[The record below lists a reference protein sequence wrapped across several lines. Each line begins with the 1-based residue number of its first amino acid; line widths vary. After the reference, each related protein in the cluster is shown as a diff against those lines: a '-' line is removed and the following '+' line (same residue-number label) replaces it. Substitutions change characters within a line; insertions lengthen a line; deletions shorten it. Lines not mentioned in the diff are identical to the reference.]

1 MEKIIYFDYSAA
13 AVLIL
18 LAISVYIRRLTRGRL
33 NRFYIGLV
41 AMILV
46 TCVADIYAISFDNAG
61 PGNISGKIFAH
72 SLYLMLHTLMPGVYC
87 AYLIALA
94 DGFHVIK
101 RSKLSLIILTVP
113 YLVLFVLLHI
123 SMFNGCMFY
132 LDENDTYTRGPLF
145 SLLYI
150 GTIIY
155 VAYGV
160 AFLIKFKKLFSKER
174 FNGLISMYPIML
186 LAALFQVFVPTMPV
200 EMFAN
205 SLSLVFI
212 SMVVQKPEE
221 LIDANTNLLKK
232 DTYYS
237 DINKAFATDKN
248 INVVM
253 LNILNHDALFDMF
266 SIDDVNGIKKIIADR
281 MQAIDENNH
290 FGAEIYY
297 IDHGKY
303 RLILSE
309 EIKKKTDPVIVAEAI
324 RNAFVNGVDYKGV
337 EVGLQIALCIARCPR
352 DAEDS
357 EALKSF
363 SDDLYFHAT
372 NGMITRAWEV
382 ACQDRYEVVRHI
394 DSIIE
399 RAFVNKSFEVYY
411 QPIYSVKEKRFNSA
425 EALLRLK
432 DEKYGFVSPEI
443 FIPASEKNGSI
454 HRIGAFVL
462 NEVCNFIASD
472 DFERTG
478 LDYIEVNLSVT
489 QCMRPD
495 MAEEVQDVMKKYD
508 ISADS
513 INLEITETA
522 TSFEQSTL
530 EENLSKLTDKG
541 ITFSLDDFGTGYSN
555 MQRIASLPLHIV
567 KLDKIFTKLEG
578 NRNLEVILHNSIR
591 MIKDMNMKIV
601 IEGIETEDK
610 LDYFSN
616 LGCDYIQGYYFSK
629 PIPKN
634 EFVAFLARS

>member
-33 NRFYIGLV
+33 NRFYIGLLV
-41 AMILV
+41 MILV
-46 TCVADIYAISFDNAG
+46 TCVADIYAINLDNSG
-61 PGNISGKIFAH
+61 VGNVTGKMFFHTLYLTLH
-72 SLYLMLHTLMPGVYC
+72 SLMPAIYC
-87 AYLIALA
+87 FYLIALA
-94 DGFHVIK
+94 NGFHIIRKKKWSMFLLIFPYVFELSASI
-101 RSKLSLIILTVP
+101 LSL
-113 YLVLFVLLHI
+113 
-123 SMFNGCMFY
+123 FNGCIFY
-132 LDENDTYTRGPLF
+132 LNDEDAYTRGPLF

-150 GTIIY
+150 CTIIY
-155 VAYGV
+155 VVYGV
-160 AFLIKFKKLFSKER
+160 AFLIRYKALFSKEQ

-186 LAALFQVFVPTMPV
+186 LAALFQVFVPTVPV

-237 DINKAFATDKN
+237 DLKKAFATGRN
-248 INVVM
+248 ISVVM
-253 LNILNHDALFDMF
+253 FNILNHDALFDMF
-266 SIDDVNGIKKIIADR
+266 SIEGVNGIKKIIADR
-281 MQAIDENNH
+281 IQNINEINH

-297 IDHGKY
+297 IEHGKY
-303 RLILSE
+303 RLILSAE
-309 EIKKKTDPVIVAEAI
+309 KKKNTDPIVVAEAI
-324 RNAFVNGVDYKGV
+324 RNAFVNGVDYNRF
-337 EVGLQIALCIARCPR
+337 EVGLHVALCVARIPE
-352 DAEDS
+352 DADDS
-357 EALKSF
+357 EVLKSF
-363 SDDLYFHAT
+363 SDDLYLHAA
-372 NGMITRAWEV
+372 NGEITRAWDV
-382 ACQDRYEVVRHI
+382 AGQDRYEVIRHI

-399 RAFVNKSFEVYY
+399 RALLNRSFEVYY
-411 QPIYSVKEKRFNSA
+411 QPIYSVTEKRFNSA

-432 DEKYGFVSPEI
+432 DDKYGFVYPEI
-443 FIPASEKNGSI
+443 FIPAAEKNGSI
-454 HRIGAFVL
+454 HKIGEFVL

-472 DFERTG
+472 DYERTG

-495 MAEEVQDVMKKYD
+495 MADEIQDVMKRYD
-508 ISADS
+508 ISAES

-530 EENLSKLTDKG
+530 QENLIRLTKKG

-567 KLDKIFTKLEG
+567 KLDKIFTKLED
-578 NRNLEVILHNSIR
+578 NRNLEVILENSVR

-601 IEGIETEDK
+601 IEGIETEEK
-610 LDYFSN
+610 LEYFSN

-629 PIPKN
+629 PIPRN
-634 EFVAFLARS
+634 EFVKFMTG